1 MGAAVSPADSNLIAH
16 GVNALNAKRTKRAEA
31 AAHFVLFVVMVIL
44 GAAAMVHYLTP
55 CDVGQLCMVA
65 AITPTR
71 AGLISRWVNSIR
83 AAYLRQ
89 RIAWAETDIDVMQH
103 SYESLPAQMA
113 AHRLWLDQRR
123 VELIG
128 LELLTRNN

>member
-1 MGAAVSPADSNLIAH
+1 MTPADSNLIAQS
-16 GVNALNAKRTKRAEA
+16 VNALNAKRTKRAEA
-31 AAHFVLFVVMVIL
+31 AAHFVLFVVFVIL
-44 GAAAMVHYLTP
+44 GAAALVHFLTP
-55 CDVGQLCMVA
+55 CDAGQLCMVA

-71 AGLISRWVNSIR
+71 TGLLSRLVHRLR
-83 AAYLRQ
+83 AYYLRQ
-89 RIAWAETDIDVMQH
+89 RIAYAETDLDVMQH
-103 SYESLPAQMA
+103 AYESLPAQMA